1 MRELKLYLLL
11 IFITKT
17 LKMKMEPLNDKSFN
31 PYTLSSIEDNV
42 EVYSIDED
50 NDIKKLNFS
59 SRNLYNSEKYTI
71 LRKNEMELQDKL
83 WAFSYNNGWYDKL
96 LSGRDKCCI
105 TYNITTRKL
114 QATIRHT
121 IVDNNVYFIT
131 KEIAEMAIEKFGD
144 EIINIL
150 EERRSI
156 VNDEATEK
164 CKKFPKEYV
173 YEL

>member
-1 MRELKLYLLL
+1 MPKAL
-11 IFITKT
+11 I
-17 LKMKMEPLNDKSFN
+17 
-31 PYTLSSIEDNV
+31 
-42 EVYSIDED
+42 VYASWTG
-50 NDIKKLNFS
+50 N
-59 SRNLYNSEKYTI
+59 
-71 LRKNEMELQDKL
+71 
-83 WAFSYNNGWYDKL
+83 
-96 LSGRDKCCI
+96 
-105 TYNITTRKL
+105 
-114 QATIRHT
+114 
-121 IVDNNVYFIT
+121 T